1 MTAYA
6 ALIVTY
12 PITLVVFYL
21 IGKRC
26 QSGYITGGN
35 LLATYGGALVGEILG
50 QTITGILSSS
60 FPSFNIPLSFT
71 IAPGNSL
78 SFLFVALCGFVL
90 SNLSRAD
97 AGPSSPGRGPL
108 VVSLVA
114 LAFGAEGSLDLAEI
128 TLNGGSISPVQ
139 FGLLSL
145 VLFPVELFVFY
156 YLGRRYPITGRT
168 FRYFGQSFVG
178 LYIGSVCGAVLA
190 VALFGQSSWSLAPG
204 QGSLSFSNG
213 VVYQNVAPSLRA
225 LLESLNPLG
234 SLPILPFFAMSL
246 SRTASKAL
254 NPEGEHGSGADASS
268 PDTHV

>member
-12 PITLVVFYL
+12 PVTLGVFFL
-21 IGKRC
+21 IGKRG

-35 LLATYGGALVGEILG
+35 LLAIYGGALVGEILG
-50 QTITGILSSS
+50 QTISGILSSS

-114 LAFGAEGSLDLAEI
+114 FAFGAEGSLDLAEI

-145 VLFPVELFVFY
+145 VLFPVELIVFY

-225 LLESLNPLG
+225 LLESFNPLG

-246 SRTASKAL
+246 SRTASRAPA
-254 NPEGEHGSGADASS
+254 PESENRTMEGVSS
-268 PDTHV
+268 PDGQV